1 MTASDVSLLASAV
14 TAVTGGFTQII
25 GVLDSPGAGLFVGF
39 AFACL
44 FLYFLFRSF
53 CLQCRDKR

>member
-14 TAVTGGFTQII
+14 TAVTGGVTTLV
-25 GVLDSPGAGLFVGF
+25 GVLDSPGAGLFMGF
-39 AFACL
+39 SMSCL

-53 CLQCRDKR
+53 CDRCRKG